1 MTCRE
6 WETLMSAGETS
17 PELEQHLADCSEC
30 RSLWRELQTNR
41 HVLRAMGLETVPAP
55 AIPARAPHPWWKWSS
70 AAAAVILSL
79 AGVWFAS
86 RPPKPPQ
93 IVSIDVNVTGVVQ
106 QEAPVVKAKIPD
118 RIPAALIPVAN
129 TEPLTVKMLT
139 PDPDV
144 VIYWL
149 VD

>member
-1 MTCRE
+1 MKCRE
-6 WETLMSAGETS
+6 WEISMAAGDTS
-17 PELEQHLADCSEC
+17 PELEQHLAGCGEC
-30 RSLWRELQTNR
+30 RSLWSELRSNR
-41 HVLRAMGLETVPAP
+41 HALRAMGLDVVPAP
-55 AIPARAPHPWWKWSS
+55 PAPVRERHPWWKWSS
-70 AAAAVILSL
+70 AAAALVLSL
-79 AGVWFAS
+79 AGAWFAS
-86 RPPKPPQ
+86 RPPRPPR
-93 IVSIDVNVTGVVQ
+93 IVSVDVNVTGVVP

-118 RIPAALIPVAN
+118 RIPALIPVAN